1 MRGKKNM
8 HREIQIKQFPI
19 VTTHWWPK
27 TRNERFVWENEQ
39 YLYRF
44 LPLVHNHV
52 QVIWV
57 RTRIRCVTCVCA
69 RSGSSASTLDG
80 GRVWSVVLTRRHSY
94 NNQSHTSLVLHER
107 DWVFAWGDLIG
118 WRLRWCLKSCISTT
132 LQTRPPSSVD
142 ADAPC
147 ECSVSQSARTHTHTH
162 TSHTGCVRTQITW
175 IWLCTR
181 GKKQYKYCSFSHTNR
196 SFRVLGHQ
204 CVVTMGNCLIWISLC
219 MFFFPLIETVTYTC
233 HYDWQTRTV
242 WTSNILK
249 TSKLDLMKKKR
260 HLHLGCP
267 WGKLIDTKF

>member
-1 MRGKKNM
+1 M

-57 RTRIRCVTCVCA
+57 HTHPVCDVCVWRVCVRA
-69 RSGSSASTLDG
+69 LWLTLHSHGASASTLDG

-118 WRLRWCLKSCISTT
+118 WRLRWRLKSCVITT
-132 LQTRPPSSVD
+132 LQTRPPS
-142 ADAPC
+142 
-147 ECSVSQSARTHTHTH
+147 ARAHTRHTHNTH
-162 TSHTGCVRTQITW
+162 VTHWMGVRTQITGHGCVQEVKND
-175 IWLCTR
+175 INTVR
-181 GKKQYKYCSFSHTNR
+181 FSHTNR

-219 MFFFPLIETVTYTC
+219 MFFFPLIENSDLYLPII
-233 HYDWQTRTV
+233 WLTRLE
-242 WTSNILK
+242 WFDLK
-249 TSKLDLMKKKR
+249 TSKLIYWRKKTPTS
-260 HLHLGCP
+260 GCS
-267 WGKLIDTKF
+267 WVSW